1 MTSLIG
7 LSVFVSVY
15 ICVYLYLQGLYCT
28 ARGRFF
34 PVATSAAPPFLN
46 LGDPLCR
53 AVKPSASPFRHS
65 RHHCF
70 DCQFLSMSISNCV
83 MFGGRS
89 GNLVFWVRQ
98 TFVILCRPAFW
109 PQEPQNGKHTTQDLE
124 KVTNTKHNKTAN
136 KKSQT

>member
-53 AVKPSASPFRHS
+53 AVKPASG
-65 RHHCF
+65 
-70 DCQFLSMSISNCV
+70 DNDEDDDD
-83 MFGGRS
+83 GGDDDGDDGDGDDDGYGR
-89 GNLVFWVRQ
+89 VR
-98 TFVILCRPAFW
+98 V
-109 PQEPQNGKHTTQDLE
+109 G
-124 KVTNTKHNKTAN
+124 
-136 KKSQT
+136 